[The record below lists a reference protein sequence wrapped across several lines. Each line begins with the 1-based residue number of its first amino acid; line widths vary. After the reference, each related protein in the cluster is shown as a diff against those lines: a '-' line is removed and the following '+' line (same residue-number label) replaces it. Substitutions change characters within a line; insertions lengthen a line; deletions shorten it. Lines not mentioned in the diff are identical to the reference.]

1 MAERRAQSPPPAAAR
16 DSRSGFGLTEMMIST
31 TLLALALAGIA
42 GTAAQV
48 GAGING
54 AHERT
59 RALTVA
65 QAQLETLLTQPY
77 EELESGTAESGGVS
91 MDWTVS
97 EREGVKEIELV
108 YRHETPQK
116 ALRRTLTAA
125 RLER

>member
-1 MAERRAQSPPPAAAR
+1 
-16 DSRSGFGLTEMMIST
+16 MMIST

-65 QAQLETLLTQPY
+65 RRR
-77 EELESGTAESGGVS
+77 S
-91 MDWTVS
+91 
-97 EREGVKEIELV
+97 REG
-108 YRHETPQK
+108 
-116 ALRRTLTAA
+116 
-125 RLER
+125 

>member
-1 MAERRAQSPPPAAAR
+1 MAERGAQSPPPATAGN
-16 DSRSGFGLTEMMIST
+16 SRSGFGLTEMLIST
-31 TLLALALAGIA
+31 TLFALALAGIA

-59 RALTVA
+59 RAMTVA
-65 QAQLETLLTQPY
+65 QAQLETLLAQPY
-77 EELESGTAESGGVS
+77 EELAGGTAESAGVS
-91 MDWTVS
+91 ISWTVS

-108 YRHETPQK
+108 YRHDTPQK

>member
-1 MAERRAQSPPPAAAR
+1 MAERGAQSPPPAAAR
-16 DSRSGFGLTEMMIST
+16 DSRSGFGLTEMLIST
-31 TLLALALAGIA
+31 TLLAVALTGIA

-59 RALTVA
+59 RAMTVA
-65 QAQLETLLTQPY
+65 QAQLEVLLAQPY
-77 EELESGTAESGGVS
+77 EEMESGAATTAGVS
-91 MDWTVS
+91 MSWTVS

-108 YRHETPQK
+108 YLHETPQK

>member
-16 DSRSGFGLTEMMIST
+16 DSRSGFGLTEMLIST
-31 TLLALALAGIA
+31 TLFALAMAGIA

-65 QAQLETLLTQPY
+65 QAQLETLLTRPY
-77 EELESGTAESGGVS
+77 EELGDGTAESAGVS
-91 MDWTVS
+91 MNWTVS

-116 ALRRTLTAA
+116 ALRQTLTAA

>member
-1 MAERRAQSPPPAAAR
+1 MAERGAQGPPPAAAR
-16 DSRSGFGLTEMMIST
+16 DSRMGFGLTEMLIST
-31 TLLALALAGIA
+31 TLLAVALTGIA

-65 QAQLETLLTQPY
+65 QAQLETLLAEPY
-77 EELESGTAESGGVS
+77 EEMENGAAYSGGVR
-91 MDWTVS
+91 MTWTVS
-97 EREGVKEIELV
+97 ERDGFKEIELV

-116 ALRRTLTAA
+116 ALSRTLTAA
-125 RLER
+125 RMER

>member
-16 DSRSGFGLTEMMIST
+16 DSRSGFGLTEMLIST
-31 TLLALALAGIA
+31 TLFALALAGIA

-65 QAQLETLLTQPY
+65 QAQLEVLLTQPY
-77 EELESGTAESGGVS
+77 EELGDGTAESSGVS
-91 MDWTVS
+91 MNWTVS
-97 EREGVKEIELV
+97 ERDGVKEIELV
-108 YRHETPQK
+108 FRHETPQK
-116 ALRRTLTAA
+116 ALTRTLTAA

>member
-1 MAERRAQSPPPAAAR
+1 
-16 DSRSGFGLTEMMIST
+16 MMIST

-59 RALTVA
+59 RAMTVA

-77 EELESGTAESGGVS
+77 EALESGTAESGGVS

-108 YRHETPQK
+108 YRHDTPQK